1 MASRTRAWTR
11 IDFDRDGKQV
21 GTFNF
26 NHSVHRSAYG
36 VVQVP
41 LAVIKHGRGPTVL
54 LMAGNHGDEYEGQLA
69 LTRLIRT
76 LDPGRVQGRLILL
89 PMANAPAAKA
99 GTRTSPL
106 DGGNLNRVFPGDPG
120 GTPTEQ
126 IAFFIGDVLMPLA
139 DVCCD
144 LHSGGS
150 SLEYLPAVM
159 VQVVGDPEKDRRAM
173 AAGRA
178 FGYSFTVILP
188 WGGPSGKAM
197 DAAAGRGIIW
207 VGGEFGGEGRV
218 TPAYVGLLDD
228 GIAGLLDHLDVV
240 KDPKPRSATPTRL
253 VTAGG
258 PERIV
263 YAAEAG
269 VMEPVAKLGADVKPG
284 DVAAIMHCPEIPDR
298 EPVTYRFEAP
308 GVVLARRAMG
318 RVEPGDCLYE
328 TFVDY
333 VGPLA

>member
-1 MASRTRAWTR
+1 MASLTRAWTT

-21 GTFNF
+21 GNFSF

-36 VVQVP
+36 VVQIP
-41 LAVIKHGRGPTVL
+41 LAVIKNGRGPTAL

-69 LTRLIRT
+69 LTELIRT
-76 LDPGRVQGRLILL
+76 LDPGRVQGRLIVL
-89 PMANAPAAKA
+89 PMANAPAAIA

-126 IAFFIGDVLMPLA
+126 IAYYISSVLLPMTDVF
-139 DVCCD
+139 CD

-150 SLEYLPAVM
+150 SLEYQPSVM
-159 VQVVGDPEKDRRAM
+159 VQVIGEADKDRRAM
-173 AAGRA
+173 AAARA
-178 FGYSFTVILP
+178 FGYPLTIILP
-188 WGGPSGKAM
+188 YEIPSGKAT
-197 DAAAGRGIIW
+197 DSAAELGVIW
-207 VGGEFGGEGRV
+207 IGGEFGGEGKV
-218 TPAYVGLLDD
+218 TPDFVRLLD
-228 GIAGLLDHLDVV
+228 GGMTRLLDHLEIV
-240 KDPKPRSATPTRL
+240 KATQPLPELPTRL
-253 VTAGG
+253 LATAG

-263 YAAEAG
+263 YAAAAG
-269 VMEPVAKLGADVKPG
+269 VMEPVAELGTDVKAG
-284 DVAAIMHCPEIPDR
+284 DLAALVHSPEDPAR
-298 EPVTYRFEAP
+298 QPTPYRFEVP

-333 VGPLA
+333 RGPLD